1 MKEQIYIGIDLAK
14 GSSKV
19 AALDSS
25 GEAIFKPFTIT
36 NSKEGVKKLLL
47 KLSSY
52 HREQIVCGMEIKL
65 QLLGEYVL
73 IPKRDGYLL
82 YPFKPLPGK
91 EIQTGCGKKDQN

>member
-52 HREQIVCGMEIKL
+52 HRE
-65 QLLGEYVL
+65 
-73 IPKRDGYLL
+73 
-82 YPFKPLPGK
+82 
-91 EIQTGCGKKDQN
+91 